1 VGATLF
7 VQELDEVSLLTTTF
21 IRDGLAPL
29 GKEFDRRVRLNAIFE
44 GERAI
49 DFGVTLNVGNNT
61 LKTYQH
67 RNGGGS
73 ANTVYFGFREEVL
86 GDYSKV

>member
-1 VGATLF
+1 MRATLF
-7 VQELDEVSLLTTTF
+7 VQELDEVSFLTTTF

-29 GKEFDRRVRLNAIFE
+29 GEELDRRERLNAIFE

-49 DFGVTLNVGNNT
+49 DLGVSINVGNNT
-61 LKTYQH
+61 LKAHQH
-67 RNGGGS
+67 WNGGGS
-73 ANTVYFGFREEVL
+73 ANVIYFGFREEVL